1 MTLQIVEHLLEPLDR
16 ILSSLRNRHFL
27 ALDVFLFCLT
37 AVLALWMRIERLSQ
51 MAHYL
56 ESLAV
61 YVLIAIALRL
71 IIFIATGIYSYY
83 WRQASIDE
91 LAMITLAVGA
101 ATALTNIIFFA
112 ILRPLNW
119 ISDDFPRS
127 LPLLDGFLVLI
138 VVGGTRYSVRLT
150 ERMRQRFQ
158 PHSPTETRVVIVGA
172 GKAGAMIVRE
182 MQANPQVGLFPVA
195 FVDADSR
202 KHGMRIQGVPVVGGH
217 DQLETIV
224 RDFKAHQVIIAMPT
238 APGKMIRELTQVCR
252 AIPIPVRT
260 VPGMYEIL
268 DGSVT
273 VNQLRSVEISD
284 LLRRDP
290 IHIEMTRVV
299 HLLRGKR
306 VMVTGA
312 GGSIGS
318 ELCRQIARCNPAS
331 LILLGHGEH
340 SIYTIA
346 NELCQSF
353 RFLPIQRVIADVRD
367 ADRLKMIFARH
378 HPQIVFHAAAHKHVT
393 LMEENLE
400 DAVTTNVLGTR
411 TLLQISKANDVSH
424 FVFIS
429 TDKAVNPTSVM
440 GATKRV
446 AEMLVHQTAEQ
457 TGRCFV
463 SVRFGN
469 VLDSRGSVVPLFKQQ
484 IARGGPITVTHPEA
498 RRYFM
503 TIPEAVQLVLQAA
516 AIGKNGETF
525 VLDMG
530 EPVKIV
536 DLARDLIRLS
546 GLEEGKDIEI
556 TFTGLGPGEKLFEEL
571 FLPAEQYTRTSH
583 PKIFA
588 VRNSVALA
596 TPSQFTEK
604 IDDLIATARTDNPG
618 TTLQLLCELVPEY
631 CDALAMNEHS
641 APPAN
646 NRVAVS

>member
-1 MTLQIVEHLLEPLDR
+1 MTHQILERLLDPLDR

-37 AVLALWMRIERLSQ
+37 AMLALWLRLERVSQ
-51 MAHYL
+51 MTHYL
-56 ESLAV
+56 EPLAV
-61 YVLIAIALRL
+61 YVMVATAIRL
-71 IIFIATGIYSYY
+71 IVFIAMGIYSYY

-91 LAMITLAVGA
+91 LAFIILAVSVS
-101 ATALTNIIFFA
+101 TALMTIIFFA
-112 ILRPLNW
+112 VLRPLNW
-119 ISDDFPRS
+119 IGDDFPRS
-127 LPLLDGFLVLI
+127 IPLLDGFLVLI
-138 VVGGTRYSVRLT
+138 AVGGTRYSVRLI

-158 PHSPTETRVVIVGA
+158 PHSPTDTRVVIVGA

-182 MQANPQVGLFPVA
+182 MQANPQLGLFPVA
-195 FVDADSR
+195 FVDADPR
-202 KHGMRIQGVPVVGGH
+202 KQGMRIQGVPVVGGH

-273 VNQLRSVEISD
+273 VNQLRPVEIAD
-284 LLRRDP
+284 LLRREP
-290 IHIEMTRVV
+290 IQIEMAQVTN
-299 HLLRGKR
+299 LLKGKR

-318 ELCRQIARCNPAS
+318 ELCRQIARCSPAS

-346 NELCQSF
+346 NELRHAF
-353 RFLPIQRVIADVRD
+353 RYLDLPRVIADVRD
-367 ADRLKMIFARH
+367 EDRLRMIFARY

-400 DAVTTNVLGTR
+400 DAITTNVWGTR
-411 TLLQISKANDVSH
+411 TLLQIAAANDVSH
-424 FVFIS
+424 LVFIS
-429 TDKAVNPTSVM
+429 TDKAVNPSSVM

-503 TIPEAVQLVLQAA
+503 TIPESVQLVLQAA
-516 AIGKNGETF
+516 ALGKGGETF

-530 EPVKIV
+530 EPIKIV

-556 TFTGLGPGEKLFEEL
+556 TFTGLRPGEKLFEEL
-571 FLPAEQYTRTSH
+571 FLSEEPYTRTGH
-583 PKIFA
+583 PKIF
-588 VRNSVALA
+588 VGRNGIHSPNYLTDKV
-596 TPSQFTEK
+596 ER
-604 IDDLIATARTDNPG
+604 LIASARTNAPA
-618 TTLQLLCELVPEY
+618 TTLELLGDLVPEY
-631 CDALAMNEHS
+631 RHWLTVNDDLAPQTHN
-641 APPAN
+641 P
-646 NRVAVS
+646 VTVS

>member
-1 MTLQIVEHLLEPLDR
+1 MTRQILERLINPLDQL
-16 ILSSLRNRHFL
+16 LSNLRNRHFL
-27 ALDVFLFCLT
+27 ALDVLLFCLT
-37 AVLALWMRIERLSQ
+37 AVLALWLRIERVNQ
-51 MAHYL
+51 MGRYT
-56 ESLAV
+56 ESLAL
-61 YVLIAIALRL
+61 YVLVAIGVRL
-71 IIFIATGIYSYY
+71 VIFIAMGIYSYY

-112 ILRPLNW
+112 ILRPFNW

-127 LPLLDGFLVLI
+127 IPLLDGFLVLI
-138 VVGGTRYSVRLT
+138 AVGGTRYSVRLV
-150 ERMRQRFQ
+150 ERTRQHFQ
-158 PHSPTETRVVIVGA
+158 PHAPTDTRVVIVGA

-182 MQANPQVGLFPVA
+182 MQANPQLGLFPVA
-195 FVDADSR
+195 FVDSDR
-202 KHGMRIQGVPVVGGH
+202 QKHGMRIQGVPVVGGH

-224 RDFKAHQVIIAMPT
+224 RDFKAQQVIIAMPT
-238 APGKMIRELTQVCR
+238 APGKMIRELTQVCHT
-252 AIPIPVRT
+252 IPIPVRT

-273 VNQLRSVEISD
+273 INQLRPVEIAD
-284 LLRRDP
+284 LLRREP
-290 IHIEMTRVV
+290 IQIEMERVV
-299 HLLRGKR
+299 NLLRGKR

-318 ELCRQIARCNPAS
+318 ELCRQIARCSPAS
-331 LILLGHGEH
+331 LILLGHGEY

-346 NELCQSF
+346 NELRQTF
-353 RFLPIQRVIADVRD
+353 RFLELRRVIADVRD
-367 ADRLKMIFARH
+367 ADRLKMIFARY

-393 LMEENLE
+393 LMEENIE

-411 TLLQISKANDVSH
+411 TLLHVAAANGVSH

-429 TDKAVNPTSVM
+429 TDKAVKPTSVM
-440 GATKRV
+440 GATKRI
-446 AEMLVHQTAEQ
+446 AEMLVHETAEE

-484 IARGGPITVTHPEA
+484 IARGGPITITHPEA

-503 TIPEAVQLVLQAA
+503 TIPESVQLVLQAA
-516 AIGKNGETF
+516 TLGKGGETF

-530 EPVKIV
+530 EPIKIV

-571 FLPAEQYTRTSH
+571 FLSDELYHRTNHS
-583 PKIFA
+583 KIFVA
-588 VRNSVALA
+588 RNGTSPAPTSLL
-596 TPSQFTEK
+596 TEK
-604 IDDLIATARTDNPG
+604 TDRLIAAARRDDPS
-618 TTLQLLCELVPEY
+618 TTRRLLGELVPEF
-631 CDALAMNEHS
+631 CDAPVVES
-641 APPAN
+641 VTPP
-646 NRVAVS
+646 RTTPVSVS